1 LAVDPVSVS
10 TVVKVPMKEPPAL
23 IKVPEI
29 IGVVVPDF
37 E

>member
-1 LAVDPVSVS
+1 VSVS
-10 TVVKVPMKEPPAL
+10 TVVKVPIKDPSAL
-23 IKVPEI
+23 TKVPEI